1 MAFLD
6 EKGLAFLW
14 KRIKSYVDRH
24 AGSHVGMII
33 HSTTL
38 DTMAKVV
45 AVYGGTT
52 WIQHSGY
59 MLYGATSNVVANSA
73 VKTGGEASHTLTVN
87 ELPSHTHPNPT
98 DGAYL
103 INKSVTSGAAFSFAA
118 GSYTRASASAT
129 GATGSGA
136 AHNNMPPYKNVYI
149 WERTA

>member
-6 EKGLAFLW
+6 ERGLAFLW
-14 KRIKSYVDRH
+14 QEIKRYINRK

-33 HSTTL
+33 HTTTL
-38 DTMAKVV
+38 DTMDKVV
-45 AVYGGTT
+45 SVYGGTT

-73 VKTGGEASHTLTVN
+73 VKTGGETAHTLTVN
-87 ELPSHTHPNPT
+87 ELPSHTHGNPA
-98 DGAYL
+98 DGAFL

-118 GSYTRASASAT
+118 GSYTRASATAT

>member
-14 KRIKSYVDRH
+14 QRIKSYVDRR

-73 VKTGGEASHTLTVN
+73 VKTGGETSHTLTVN
-87 ELPSHTHPNPT
+87 ELPSHTHGNPSG
-98 DGAYL
+98 GAYL
-103 INKSVTSGAAFSFAA
+103 INQSVTSGAAFSFAA
-118 GSYTRASASAT
+118 GSYTRASAAAT

>member
-6 EKGLAFLW
+6 ERGLAFLW
-14 KRIKSYVDRH
+14 QEIKRYINRKT
-24 AGSHVGMII
+24 GSHVGMII
-33 HSTTL
+33 QSTTL

-73 VKTGGEASHTLTVN
+73 VKTGGETVHTLTVN
-87 ELPSHTHPNPT
+87 ELPSHTHGNPSG
-98 DGAYL
+98 GAYL
-103 INKSVTSGAAFSFAA
+103 INQSVTSGAAMSFAA
-118 GSYTRASASAT
+118 GSHNRASATAT
-129 GATGSGA
+129 GATGSGE